1 MHPAGKPNRM
11 DLTDRVKAFRSRQRQ
26 VLSWILTA
34 GRSPRVVVAM
44 GDRLAL
50 LLIGQVLARPE
61 HLLAAVTSEQEALSW
76 IANEQPTLRI
86 AQ

>member
-1 MHPAGKPNRM
+1 M
-11 DLTDRVKAFRSRQRQ
+11 DLTDRVQAFRSRQRQ